1 MFAEKKDKSDNLKES
16 VNNMI
21 RKLILLMIIGL
32 SLFSF
37 MAFGAEHPELKAF
50 PSAIDGMERFVI
62 VLPHKDRGKDADFK
76 VELIPGKVMLTD
88 GVNQMRHGTTIEPQ
102 PLIGWGYT
110 YYEVT
115 GQDVAMSTMMAVAE
129 GGQKIERFVPGTSLL
144 IRYNSRL
151 PIVIYAPNGY
161 EVRYRI
167 WSTTKTTEKAEK
179 G

>member
-1 MFAEKKDKSDNLKES
+1 MMSKST
-16 VNNMI
+16 
-21 RKLILLMIIGL
+21 LLMIIGL

-37 MAFGAEHPELKAF
+37 MAFGAEHQELQAF
-50 PSAIDGMERFVI
+50 PAATDDMERFVI
-62 VLPHKDRGKDADFK
+62 VLPHKDSDEKGDFK

-88 GVNQMRHGTTIEPQ
+88 GGNKMRHGTIIEPQ

-115 GQDVAMSTMMAVAE
+115 GQDVAMSTMMAVPE
-129 GGQKIERFVPGTSLL
+129 GDQNKERFVPGTSLL

-179 G
+179 D